1 MTVTDPRAF
10 LLDLFHA
17 ALAAADP
24 APRIKAHLPPRP
36 KGRTVVVGAGKAAAA
51 MAAAVETAV
60 EEAWGG
66 LQEGKLSGLVIC
78 PYGHGLPTR
87 HIEVAEAGHPVP
99 DIAGFKA
106 ATRMLSL
113 LDNLTEDDLVL
124 ALISGGGSSL
134 MSLPAPGL
142 SLDDKRIVTQGL
154 LLSGAPI
161 SEMNCLRKHLSAV
174 KGGRLAL
181 AAWPA
186 PVHALLV
193 SDVPGDDP
201 AIIASG
207 PTVADGSSNHEALEI
222 IRRYKLEVPFAI
234 IQFLK
239 RQSEETPK
247 PGDPRL
253 SRSTMSI
260 ITRPAEALAAAAET
274 ARRAGVTPILLGDAI
289 EGEAREVA
297 RAMAGMALS
306 SARLGMP
313 AQPPCV
319 LLSGG
324 ECTVTVRNRGQGG
337 PNGEFALALALA
349 LEGRNNISAIACD
362 TDGMDGMSGGA
373 GAIILAD
380 SLARARAKNI
390 DPRAIL
396 AHNDSSG
403 FFSPL
408 EDLIITGPTRTNV
421 NDFRAVFIPE
431 AAQ

>member
-1 MTVTDPRAF
+1 MSLPVTVTDTRAF
-10 LLDLFHA
+10 LLGLFQA
-17 ALAAADP
+17 ALSAADP

-51 MAAAVETAV
+51 MAAAVEA
-60 EEAWGG
+60 AWDGP
-66 LQEGKLSGLVIC
+66 LSGLVIC
-78 PYGHGLPTR
+78 PYGHGVPTER
-87 HIEVAEAGHPVP
+87 IEVAEAGHPVP
-99 DIAGFKA
+99 DAAGFRA
-106 ATRMLSL
+106 ASRMLAQL
-113 LDNLTEDDLVL
+113 EGLTEDDLVL
-124 ALISGGGSSL
+124 ALISGGGSAL
-134 MSLPAPGL
+134 MSLPALGL

-161 SEMNCLRKHLSAV
+161 AEMNCLRKHLSAV

-186 PVHALLV
+186 PIHALLV

-207 PTVADGSSNHEALEI
+207 PTVGDPSTAREAQEI
-222 IRRYKLEVPFAI
+222 IRRYRLEVPFAV

-239 RQSEETPK
+239 RQAEETPK

-253 SRSTMSI
+253 SRSTLSVV
-260 ITRPAEALAAAAET
+260 TRPAESLLAAADF
-274 ARRAGVTPILLGDAI
+274 ARASGVTPLLLGDAI

-306 SARLGMP
+306 AARLGMP
-313 AQPPCV
+313 TNPPCV

-324 ECTVTVRNRGQGG
+324 ETTVTVKSRGKGG
-337 PNGEFALALALA
+337 PNGEFALAMALA

-362 TDGMDGMSGGA
+362 TDGMDGMSGAA
-373 GAIILAD
+373 GAIILPD

-396 AHNDSSG
+396 AHNDSSS
-403 FFSPL
+403 FFGPL
-408 EDLIITGPTRTNV
+408 DDLVITGPTRTNV
-421 NDFRAVFIPE
+421 NDFRAVLIPE
-431 AAQ
+431 TAQ

>member
-1 MTVTDPRAF
+1 MTVSDPRAF

-24 APRIKAHLPPRP
+24 APRLKAHLPPRP
-36 KGRTVVVGAGKAAAA
+36 KGRTIVVGAGKAAAV
-51 MAAAVETAV
+51 MAAAVEA
-60 EEAWGG
+60 AWDGP
-66 LQEGKLSGLVIC
+66 LSGLVIC
-78 PYGHGLPTR
+78 PYGHGAPTER
-87 HIEVAEAGHPVP
+87 IEIAEAGHPVP

-106 ATRMLSL
+106 ATRMLAL
-113 LDNLTEDDLVL
+113 LENLTEDDLVL
-124 ALISGGGSSL
+124 ALISGGGSAL

-142 SLDDKRIVTQGL
+142 SLDDKRLVNQGL

-186 PVHALLV
+186 PIHALIV

-201 AIIASG
+201 SSIASG
-207 PTVADGSSNHEALEI
+207 PTVADRSTSKEALEI
-222 IRRYKLEVPFAI
+222 VRRYKLEIPFAVV
-234 IQFLK
+234 QFLK

-253 SRSTMSI
+253 SRSTLSI
-260 ITRPAEALAAAAET
+260 IARPAESLMAAAEA
-274 ARRAGVTPILLGDAI
+274 ARKAGVTPVLLGDAI

-306 SARLGMP
+306 AARLGMP
-313 AQPPCV
+313 ANPPCV

-324 ECTVTVRNRGQGG
+324 ECTVTVRSRGQGG

-362 TDGMDGMSGGA
+362 TDGIDGMSGGA
-373 GAIILAD
+373 GAIILPD

-403 FFSPL
+403 LFGPL